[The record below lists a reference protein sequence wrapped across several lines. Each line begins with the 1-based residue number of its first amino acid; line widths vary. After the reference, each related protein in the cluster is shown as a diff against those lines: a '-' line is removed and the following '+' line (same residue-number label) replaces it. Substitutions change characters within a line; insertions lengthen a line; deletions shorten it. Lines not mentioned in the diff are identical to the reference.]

1 MRFALTA
8 IVVIAFV
15 TAALVYP
22 RDVVSP
28 ESVLPLDQQRV
39 VYVTDDFAIV
49 TKRADG
55 TGRDR
60 IVGGSV
66 PIGGVQ
72 AQPLAQQSATYTWP
86 TWSPD
91 GSRLVVSR
99 VPGPGRAFAALM
111 LIKPPSAI
119 ESALHTT
126 SRGSLD
132 RVADGAPHYPL
143 WSPDGLRL
151 ALVAPNR
158 QSTAL
163 LLTEA
168 SLDGGTADVIADG
181 APLYVAWSPDS
192 KLLAVHHQRSLIIRD
207 ASGELFDTGRPS
219 VRYRVPSFSA
229 DGASLAYVADVDGVS
244 RMVARELRTGDER
257 SFGEVPVDAVFAWSP
272 TDAEALA
279 IALRPDS
286 RSSFYEG
293 VTILDTATGDEQMAY
308 ERRTF
313 AFWWSPDGTTLAVVA
328 AGSDGF
334 LWESVDVRSGTVT
347 TLAEFIP
354 TPDFLTYLQFFD
366 QFARSHQ
373 VWSADSTALVFAGQM
388 VEDRTADSINR
399 AWVLDATGEGNH
411 VPLGNARAAFF
422 VPVGDS

>member
-8 IVVIAFV
+8 VVVIALV
-15 TAALVYP
+15 TAVLVYP
-22 RDVVSP
+22 RDAVP
-28 ESVLPLDQQRV
+28 PAPALPLDQQRV

-66 PIGGVQ
+66 PTGGVQ

-91 GSRLVVSR
+91 GSQLVVSR
-99 VPGPGRAFAALM
+99 VPGPGRASAALM
-111 LIKPPSAI
+111 LMKPPSAV

-126 SRGSLD
+126 RRGGLD

-143 WSPDGLRL
+143 WSPDGHRL

-168 SLDGGTADVIADG
+168 SLDGGDADVIASG
-181 APLYVAWSPDS
+181 APLHIAWSPDS

-207 ASGELFDTGRPS
+207 AAGELFDTGRPS
-219 VRYRVPSFSA
+219 ARYRVPSFSA
-229 DGASLAYVADVDGVS
+229 DGASLAYVANVDGVS
-244 RMVARELRTGDER
+244 RMVARELRTGEER
-257 SFGEVPVDAVFAWSP
+257 SFGEVPVEAVFAWSP

-279 IALRPDS
+279 IALRPNS
-286 RSSFYEG
+286 RSLSYEG
-293 VTILDTATGDEQMAY
+293 LTILDTATGDEQVVY
-308 ERRTF
+308 EGRTF
-313 AFWWSPDGTTLAVVA
+313 AFWWSPDGAMLAVVG
-328 AGSDGF
+328 AGPDGF
-334 LWESVDVRSGTVT
+334 LWEGVDVASGTVT

-373 VWSADSTALVFAGQM
+373 VWSADSTALVFAGQL
-388 VEDRTADSINR
+388 VEDRTVDAIGR